1 MFFPESNTKIW
12 LYTGTT
18 DMRKS
23 FNGLSALAKHQLK
36 GNPLSGDFFVF
47 TNRRR
52 TLMKILY
59 FDRSG
64 YCIWMKKLEA
74 GAFQIPTHS
83 EDKIALDRTQLTLIL
98 EGIDLR
104 SIRKRKRY
112 CHPSNTTQAA
122 IMQ

>member
-1 MFFPESNTKIW
+1 MFFPGSNTKIW
-12 LYTGTT
+12 LYTGVT

-36 GNPLSGDFFVF
+36 DNPLSGDLFVF
-47 TNRRR
+47 LNRRR
-52 TLMKILY
+52 TQMKILY

-74 GAFQIPTHS
+74 GVFQLPTQR
-83 EDKIALDRTQLTLIL
+83 EDKIALPWTQLQLIV

-104 SIRKRKRY
+104 SIRQRKRY
-112 CHPSNTTQAA
+112 CHAA
-122 IMQ
+122 